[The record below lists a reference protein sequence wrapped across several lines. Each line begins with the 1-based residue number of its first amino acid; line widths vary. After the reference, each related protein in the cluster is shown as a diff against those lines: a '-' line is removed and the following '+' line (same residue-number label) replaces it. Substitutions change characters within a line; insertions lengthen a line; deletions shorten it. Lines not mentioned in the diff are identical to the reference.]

1 MGSFLFR
8 LARVLIVLGL
18 AFGAAY
24 WLFTS
29 KQAPDKKVFQISA
42 PGVTVTTVQPQ
53 TRTMVVTAFG
63 TVVPRTRVNLAA
75 EVGGRIAY
83 LNPVFQ
89 AGGKIKAGDILIRI
103 DQRSFRLDREQAAV
117 RLAQA
122 RADLKLLS
130 REIENLKA
138 DADLARNNMALSF
151 KELERVRALS
161 KNQFASKTMLDR
173 VEQQYLAARSQFQS
187 VENGLAL
194 IPSRRALKKAAL
206 AAALNDLAKADL
218 VLEKSEIRA
227 GFDGLVLSKRAE
239 LGEFVNPGQVL
250 GAVYESGALNVDVS
264 IPFEQMKWLRPVF
277 DTGNMPVA
285 EVSIANLEGVDS
297 PVWTARVARIKAN
310 VDEKTRTLP
319 MTIEIGPIQVAPIVE
334 GPSGHVTQPAGPLV
348 TLKPGTFV
356 RCQIF
361 GASVDGLFIVPRHLL
376 KADNTLYIVQEGKLE
391 IRTVVSFRK
400 FEDNVFIRSGL
411 APGDQIITSPLPG
424 AREGMSVTVKTGG
437 QTE

>member
-1 MGSFLFR
+1 MGSFFFR
-8 LARVLIVLGL
+8 LARVVVVLGL
-18 AFGAAY
+18 ACLAAY
-24 WLFTS
+24 WLITS
-29 KQAPDKKVFQISA
+29 KQAPDKKVFEIAA

-53 TRTMVVTAFG
+53 TQTMVVEAYG

-89 AGGKIKAGDILIRI
+89 AGEKVEAGDILIRI

-194 IPSRRALKKAAL
+194 IPSRTALKKAAL
-206 AAALNDLAKADL
+206 AAARNDLAKADL

-227 GFDGLVLSKRAE
+227 GFNGFVLSKTAE

-250 GAVYESGALNVDVS
+250 GAVYESDALNVDVS
-264 IPFEQMKWLRPVF
+264 IPIEQIKWLQKVF
-277 DTGNMPVA
+277 DTGNMPSV
-285 EVSIANLEGVDS
+285 EVSIANLEEGES
-297 PVWTARVARIKAN
+297 LVWTARVARVKAN
-310 VDEKTRTLP
+310 IDEKTRTLP
-319 MTIEIGPIQVAPIVE
+319 MTVEIGPVQMAPIVE
-334 GPSGHVTQPAGPLV
+334 GEFGHLNLSAGPLA

-356 RCQIF
+356 RCRIF
-361 GASVDGLFIVPRHLL
+361 GEVVDGLFIVPRYLL
-376 KADNTLYIVQEGKLE
+376 QADNTLYIVREGKLE
-391 IRTVVSFRK
+391 IRPVIPFRK
-400 FEDNVFIRSGL
+400 FENNVFIRSGL
-411 APGDQIITSPLPG
+411 KPGDQIITSPLPG
-424 AREGMSVTVKTGG
+424 AREGMAVKVKTGG
-437 QTE
+437 Q